1 MDRFLLDTFVISEAR
16 KGGQADPGVMTWL
29 SSVRGSQLHL
39 SLLVV
44 GEIRQGVERLRRRDP
59 VQAQLPAI
67 DGVMAA
73 TAQVRRM
80 ILVTRNVVDVE
91 RSDVEVVNPFS

>member
-1 MDRFLLDTFVISEAR
+1 M
-16 KGGQADPGVMTWL
+16 
-29 SSVRGSQLHL
+29 
-39 SLLVV
+39 
-44 GEIRQGVERLRRRDP
+44 
-59 VQAQLPAI
+59 QAQLPAI
-67 DGVMAA
+67 DGLMAA